1 MSAEV
6 GIGGTAVD
14 LVEAPAGRSR
24 ILVVDDHAVNCELLE
39 AMLLPHGFQVEQA
52 YSGHDAVQFARTER
66 PDLILLDVNM
76 PGMDG
81 FEVARTL
88 RADATTRLIPIVMV
102 TALGDLE
109 HRVRGIESGADDY
122 LSKPVNRHELLARV
136 RTSLRLSFHRRQLD
150 ERQKLDL
157 VLADVSDG
165 ILICDASGVLRETNH
180 AARRL
185 LGLPATVLERSVAEV
200 WGELRGA
207 PAGLLAAVQDGRPLD
222 FVVERGEPPLFLAAT
237 MRPVH
242 GVEGRATGAV
252 LSLRDVTREALEHKL
267 QQDVLSLVSHK
278 FRTPL
283 TVIAL
288 WTKLI
293 QDGECGAL
301 TTAQTDAL
309 AAMGHASD
317 ELRALLEGMLSFV
330 EWTKHLHAMHRSRV
344 GFAELEAALRDRVRD
359 LAGPEQ
365 GFSVERD
372 GQGEVFVDVALFLE
386 VLVELVRN
394 AFKFGGPAVQ
404 VRVEM
409 HSRADAPM
417 IAVSDTG
424 PGIPPEQ
431 TERVFER
438 FYQIDADFT
447 GQVRGVGLG
456 LALVKTAVEALGGTI
471 RVHTRLQQGTRFEI
485 TL

>member
-1 MSAEV
+1 MSAETRM
-6 GIGGTAVD
+6 GATAVD
-14 LVEAPAGRSR
+14 GPDTASGGGR

-39 AMLLPHGFQVEQA
+39 AMLVPHGFVVEA
-52 YSGHDAVQFARTER
+52 VYSGRDAVHFARTQH

-76 PGMDG
+76 PEMDG
-81 FEVARTL
+81 FAVARAL
-88 RADATTRLIPIVMV
+88 RDDASTRLIPIVMV

-122 LSKPVNRHELLARV
+122 LTKPVNRHELLARV

-165 ILICDASGVLRETNH
+165 ILICDAHGALRETNH

-185 LGLPATVLERSVAEV
+185 LGLPATVLDRPVTAV
-200 WGELRGA
+200 WGELRGV
-207 PAGLLAAVQDGRPLD
+207 PEGLLAAVRDSRPLD
-222 FVVERGEPPLFLAAT
+222 FVVERAEPPLFLAAT
-237 MRPVH
+237 LRPVH
-242 GVEGRATGAV
+242 GADGGGTGAV
-252 LSLRDVTREALEHKL
+252 MSLRDVTRETLEHKL

-288 WTKLI
+288 WTKLM

-301 TTAQTDAL
+301 APQQVDAL
-309 AAMGHASD
+309 DAMGQASD
-317 ELRALLEGMLSFV
+317 QLRGLLEGMLSFV
-330 EWTKHLHAMHRSRV
+330 EWTKHLHALHRSRV
-344 GFAELEAALRDRVRD
+344 GFADLEGGLRERVRD

-365 GFSVERD
+365 GFTVERD
-372 GQGEVFVDVALFLE
+372 GQGEVFVDIALFQE

-394 AFKFGGPAVQ
+394 AFKFGGAAVQ

-409 HSRADAPM
+409 RWRDGKPLF
-417 IAVSDTG
+417 AVSDTG

-431 TERVFER
+431 TERIFER

-471 RVHTRLQQGTRFEI
+471 RVHSGLQRGTRFEI
-485 TL
+485 SF